1 MISINLTVHNKD
13 FLIEKVLSS
22 IYSNTIGPYEIVIV
36 LDGCTDKSKD
46 IVHSYHNSINFNSLI
61 VPVKILEAP
70 NVFETKANNIAA
82 KNSIGDYI
90 IIIQDDMIINERG
103 WNERLLKPFKAFDDI
118 FAVTARTAHNWE
130 LNPNSIHINEK
141 EHRDDCWSD
150 VLFHTNHAH
159 KDNLGRNTFGVRDCV
174 NRGPLA
180 IRRDIFEKMGGF
192 DEAFAPLQSDDHDF
206 CYRTYKATG
215 MRCGCYPIDYIS
227 KDEWGGTRENGKPK
241 PWIFQADHKNSK
253 ILWERHKDLIKKL
266 AIGDENRR
274 LN

>member
-1 MISINLTVHNKD
+1 MISLNLTVHNKSG
-13 FLIEKVLSS
+13 LIDYVLGG
-22 IYSNTIGPYEIVIV
+22 ILHNTVGEYELIIV

-46 IVHSYHNSINFNSLI
+46 KVLFHKDIYDHTGYI
-61 VPVKILEAP
+61 KIFEAP

-82 KNSIGDYI
+82 KNSIGDHI
-90 IIIQDDMIINERG
+90 IIIQDDMVITEGG

-130 LNPNSIHINEK
+130 PNSNSIHINEK
-141 EHRDDCWSD
+141 ENRDDCWSD
-150 VLFHTNHAH
+150 VLFHTNHAN
-159 KDNLGRNTFGVRDCV
+159 KDNLGRNLFGVRDCV

-192 DEAFAPLQSDDHDF
+192 DEAFAPLQNDDHDF

-215 MRCGCYPIDYIS
+215 MRCGCYPIGFTS
-227 KDEWGGTRENGKPK
+227 KDEWGGTRKNGKPK
-241 PWIFQADHKNSK
+241 PFMFQADHKNSK

-274 LN
+274 L